1 MKIQYYHQELEI
13 DDETYQ
19 LCCQSCLNNPVYS
32 LKDVITI
39 GKVIDVYDG
48 DTCTINLIIEQQV
61 KTLKC
66 RFRGYNSPEFRVA
79 KDHPNRKELKMK
91 AKKSREYLCQLLE
104 YPDNPYVVV
113 KCFEFDK
120 YGRLLV
126 DVYNKH
132 IFINEEMIKYENT
145 QYQ

>member
-1 MKIQYYHQELEI
+1 MRIRYYNQELEI
-13 DDETYQ
+13 DDEVYEM
-19 LCCQSCLNNPVYS
+19 CCQSSRKHPLYS
-32 LKDVITI
+32 LKNIITI

-48 DTCTINLIIEQQV
+48 DTCTVNLIIQRQI

-66 RFRGYNSPEFRVA
+66 RLRGYDSPEYRVA

-91 AKKSREYLCQLLE
+91 AKKSKEYLCKLLE

-113 KCFEFDK
+113 ECFQFDK

-126 DVYNKH
+126 
-132 IFINEEMIKYENT
+132 
-145 QYQ
+145 